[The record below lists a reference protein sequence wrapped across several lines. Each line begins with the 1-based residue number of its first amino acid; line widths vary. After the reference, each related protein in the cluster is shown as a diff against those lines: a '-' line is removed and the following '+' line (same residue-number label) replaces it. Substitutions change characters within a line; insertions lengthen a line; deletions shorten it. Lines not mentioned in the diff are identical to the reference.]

1 LQINFCLPIFF
12 AKQRGPQSK
21 ISVKIL
27 LLLFVD
33 HRQLFGCLG
42 RHAAGSN
49 RSALMSFPGS
59 TGYRLQLQTPAY
71 KRQVATY
78 AGGFPAYRFPRGKRA
93 NGCLHCVTQK
103 PRWDRAGP
111 QGDECRAPQCRA
123 RHTSLQRA
131 ERIAKGEA
139 KISPSRAG

>member
-1 LQINFCLPIFF
+1 MHKQSVVLQINFCLPVFF

-42 RHAAGSN
+42 RQAAGSN
-49 RSALMSFPGS
+49 RSALVSFPGS
-59 TGYRLQLQTPAY
+59 TGYRLQFQTPAY

-78 AGGFPAYRFPRGKRA
+78 AGGFPAYRFPRGKRIRS
-93 NGCLHCVTQK
+93 LHWALFSA
-103 PRWDRAGP
+103 PLGAGP
-111 QGDECRAPQCRA
+111 SIPGCQWGLIDIGVVKGQEA
-123 RHTSLQRA
+123 R
-131 ERIAKGEA
+131 EA
-139 KISPSRAG
+139 MVASAS